1 MELFS
6 LAVIVFLCLHFE
18 KSKVFAYV
26 LLGLLLLAFPRT
38 FIAVLV
44 IAFVIH
50 FFNKP
55 KQRKLYEPPTL
66 PKRD

>member
-6 LAVIVFLCLHFE
+6 LAVIIFLCLHFE
-18 KSKVFAYV
+18 KSRVFAYV
-26 LLGLLLLAFPRT
+26 LLVLLLIAFPFT
-38 FIAVLV
+38 FTAVFV